1 MESMRVGGLV
11 SGLDTNAII
20 DNLMTTAKEPINRMN
35 QEIDVLTWEQTQYND
50 FISALTDLKSTLLP
64 LKMESTFKSKIAVS
78 TNTSV
83 AEAIASVNTPP
94 GTYTLK
100 VEQTAVPSYAYSSYT
115 TYSMVNSGAGIE
127 DFDITKKLKYNQLEG
142 SHTVKIS
149 NPNNN
154 TWIATDTFVPN
165 SSSNITKMSAS
176 SMSNIIDGSGKLTQD
191 INETLTFVFTYNGEA
206 KSIDINFNY
215 KAGDYTTTIAQDLEK
230 QINEAIDNNLSKDG
244 KQSIAVRVD
253 RDNNSGL
260 FNFAFYDTSNSSDI
274 SVIGFRDINYDP
286 NNPTLTDNTTA
297 TRLAKNLGFYYNQDI
312 KKAVSTKEITNT
324 IVSNN
329 ATNLATKLNKNGGS
343 LITGATFKIATTGI
357 EEGSFKINQ
366 DSTLNNRI
374 ATKSNYTGA
383 NFTGLVTAT
392 DEEIDAWMKTSL
404 SVDQNTD
411 QNGQPYTRNF
421 FDIKPS
427 SDTNGYFH
435 INGVQIDIYDYST
448 LTPERLLGLING
460 SGAGVTASFDFENRV
475 FKLESNETGSGKIT
489 LGQVGDTSNILDVLK
504 LSVPTGGTYNAG
516 KTAGSIDTTSSLSS
530 VDLGMTTPITS
541 GLFTINGVSIYLD
554 TATDTLETV
563 MKKINSSGA
572 GVTITYDSST
582 DKFSL
587 MGEGFDKIKLGSPT
601 DSSNFLEAINLTY
614 NAYEEIEIGTE
625 GKKSIF
631 SINGVQYERDSN
643 NVNDTI
649 PGIQLTL
656 MDVGTTVINVK
667 IDTDKAVDAMAEFA
681 SQYNELINKL
691 NPTEPS
697 REDREK
703 YASALTDEQKSS
715 MSEDE
720 IKEYQKNYERV
731 QYYNLVSKSTEL
743 RYLKF
748 HLRDYIMKEITL
760 PNNKFGSLSEI
771 GVEIA
776 GADIQNIDITKL
788 GLLFD
793 VTTDKEELAKYI
805 KENTDFTNIIQE
817 NADDVYKFFTENSEV
832 KISKVTGK
840 VITNT
845 NSNEEY
851 YTVAYEGWARRY
863 DTFLVNSTTTTSA
876 LYKKAGK
883 NGAIDSKISNLK
895 ERIEAQ
901 TLRAENYLE
910 RMWAQFAAMEERVA
924 SIQSQSSYLAQ
935 LSANSSGGNSSQG

>member
-50 FISALTDLKSTLLP
+50 IISSLTDLKNSLLS
-64 LKMESTFKSKIAVS
+64 LKMESTFKSKLAVS
-78 TNTSV
+78 TNTNV

-94 GTYTLK
+94 GSYTLK
-100 VEQTAVPSYAYSSYT
+100 VDQTAVPSYATSMFT
-115 TYSMVNSGAGIE
+115 TYSMTTSGAGI
-127 DFDITKKLKYNQLEG
+127 DDIDITKKYKYNQLEG
-142 SHTVKIS
+142 SHNVKIS
-149 NPNNN
+149 TTSNGD
-154 TWIATDTFVPN
+154 WIATDTFIPSAT
-165 SSSNITKMSAS
+165 SSITKMSAS
-176 SMSNIIDGSGKLTQD
+176 SMNNTLVDASGKLTQD
-191 INETLTFVFTYNGEA
+191 VNETLTFVFTYNGEP
-206 KSIDINFNY
+206 KSIDIEFNY
-215 KAGDYTTTIAQDLEK
+215 KKNDYTTTIAQDLEK
-230 QINEAIDNNLSKDG
+230 QINEAIDLNLSKDG

-253 RDNNSGL
+253 RDNATGN
-260 FNFAFYDTSNSSDI
+260 FNFAFYDTTSTAEI

-286 NNPTLTDNTTA
+286 NNPTATDGTDA
-297 TRLAKNLGFYYNQDI
+297 TLLAKNLGLVYNQDI
-312 KKAVSTKEITNT
+312 KKGVATKEITNT

-329 ATNLATKLNKNGGS
+329 KENLAIKLNKNGGS
-343 LITGATFKIATTGI
+343 LIMGATFKINQDGI
-357 EEGSFKINQ
+357 KEGSFTVNQ
-366 DSTLNNRI
+366 DSTLNNRT
-374 ATKSNYTGA
+374 ATKSTYTGGSFNNIA
-383 NFTGLVTAT
+383 SAT
-392 DEEIDAWMKTSL
+392 DEEIDAWMKTAL
-404 SVDQNTD
+404 SADQDTD
-411 QNGQPYTRNF
+411 QNGQPYTRNY
-421 FDIKPS
+421 FDTKPS
-427 SDTNGYFH
+427 SATNGYFH
-435 INGVQIDIYDYST
+435 INGVQIDIHDYTT
-448 LTPERLLGLING
+448 LTPERLIGLING

-475 FKLESNETGSGKIT
+475 FKLESNEPGSGSID
-489 LGQVGDTSNILDVLK
+489 LGQTGDTSNILDVLK
-504 LSVPTGGTYNAG
+504 LSVPTGGTYTAG
-516 KTAGSIDTTSSLSS
+516 KTAGSIDTTSVLSS
-530 VDLGMTTPITS
+530 SDLGMTTSITS
-541 GLFTINGVSIYLD
+541 GLFTINGVSIYVD
-554 TATDTLETV
+554 TSTDSLESI
-563 MKKINSSGA
+563 MKKVNSSGA
-572 GVTITYDSST
+572 GVTLTYDSTT

-587 MGEGFDKIKLGSPT
+587 LGNGFDKIKIGSPN

-625 GKKSIF
+625 GKKAIF

-649 PGIQLTL
+649 PGMQLTL
-656 MDVGTTVINVK
+656 TDVGTTTINVK

-681 SQYNELINKL
+681 SKYNELINKL

-697 REDREK
+697 KDEQEK
-703 YASALTDEQKSS
+703 YANPLSEDDKKD

-720 IKEYQKNYERV
+720 ISEYEKNYDRV
-731 QYYNLVSKSTEL
+731 QYYKLVSRSSEL
-743 RYLKF
+743 RYLKYN
-748 HLRDYIMKEITL
+748 LRDLIMKEVTL

-776 GADIQNIDITKL
+776 GSDIQNIDITKL

-793 VTTDKEELAKYI
+793 VSTDKDELAKYI

-817 NADDVYKFFTENSEV
+817 NADDVYKFFSENSEV
-832 KISKVTGK
+832 KISKATGK
-840 VITNT
+840 VITDKQ
-845 NSNEEY
+845 SNEEY

-935 LSANSSGGNSSQG
+935 ISASGSNSQG